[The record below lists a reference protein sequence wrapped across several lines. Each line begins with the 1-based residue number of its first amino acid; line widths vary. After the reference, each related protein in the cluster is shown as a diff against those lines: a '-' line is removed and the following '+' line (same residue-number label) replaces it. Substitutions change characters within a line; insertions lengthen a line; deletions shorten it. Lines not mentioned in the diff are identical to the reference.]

1 MTTEK
6 VKQYLSQYYYLY
18 QKVDSLNDDLRCLE
32 ELADGTQGV
41 NYDEPVVSKTR
52 SLKAPFLRYI
62 DRIQKK
68 EEEIAKKVEELM
80 AIKTEIEE
88 TISMVDNP
96 VVELVLTYRY
106 INFYGWSEIA
116 KKLHYAESYIYE
128 LHRKGLWS
136 IKEIKT

>member
-1 MTTEK
+1 MTTEE

-80 AIKTEIEE
+80 